1 LLTTLADHTAAPGFH
16 DSRTDEPALLAEGAV
31 FLRRQAFYKDFLA
44 SLWLSG
50 NLPLQ

>member
-1 LLTTLADHTAAPGFH
+1 MSVNNRKRWIVQWK
-16 DSRTDEPALLAEGAV
+16 DSRTKPV